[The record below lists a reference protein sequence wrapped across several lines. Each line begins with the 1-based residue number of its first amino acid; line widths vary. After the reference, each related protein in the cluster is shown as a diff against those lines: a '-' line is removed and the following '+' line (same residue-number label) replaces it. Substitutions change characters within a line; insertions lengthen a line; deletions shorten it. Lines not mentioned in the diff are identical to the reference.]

1 MAGIVQVSGR
11 SLIIHAFLHWVET
24 ARAGDRAKAAG
35 VLARAYARERIAP
48 DDRRAAEM
56 AMIFLLDDPAPS
68 VRLALAEELA
78 GCEAAPRAVVLPL
91 AEDQPDIAAHVILRS
106 PLLGDAD
113 LVDLAA
119 KGGDVTRML
128 IANRPFVSRP
138 VSAALA
144 EIGDVPDVLAL
155 LDNEGAHFSRMSLGR
170 IAARLG
176 DDAEIRDRLLDRDD
190 LPSDA
195 RQALVEKVGAALA
208 GFGLIRAAVGDGR
221 VERITRE
228 ACDIAT
234 IGMAGEVRPAELPAL
249 VEHLRLAGRLTPVFL
264 MHALCTGRVEFFAA
278 VIVNLSGQAER
289 RVRSILSDGR
299 EAAVRALYEAS
310 GLGRDVSALFS
321 EATLLW
327 RREASGG
334 EEELSVSERLLSRAR
349 HANDAASRAILD
361 LVERLAIAEQRRTA
375 RSYALI
381 AAQAAA

>member
-1 MAGIVQVSGR
+1 MSGR
-11 SLIIHAFLHWVET
+11 SVVIHAFLRWVET
-24 ARAGDRAKAAG
+24 ARAGDRARAAG
-35 VLARAYARERIAP
+35 VLARAYVRSRIAP

-78 GCEAAPRAVVLPL
+78 DCGTAPRAVILPL
-91 AEDQPDIAAHVILRS
+91 AEDQPEIAAHIILRS
-106 PLLGDAD
+106 PLLTDAD

-119 KGGDVTRML
+119 KGGDVARML
-128 IANRPFVSRP
+128 IAHRPFVSRP

-144 EIGDVPDVLAL
+144 EIGEVPDVLAL
-155 LDNEGAHFSRMSLGR
+155 LDNEGAVLSRVSLAR

-176 DDAEIRDRLLDRDD
+176 DDAEIRDRLLDRGD

-228 ACDIAT
+228 ACDLAT
-234 IGMAGEVRPAELPAL
+234 IGMAGEVTPAEMPAL
-249 VEHLRLAGRLTPVFL
+249 VEHLRVAGRLTPVFL

-278 VIVNLSGQAER
+278 AIVNLSGQAER

-299 EAAVRALYEAS
+299 EAAVRALYEAA
-310 GLGRDVSALFS
+310 GLGRDVSALFA
-321 EATLLW
+321 EATLIW
-327 RREASGG
+327 RREAKGG
-334 EEELSVSERLLSRAR
+334 EGELSVSERLLSQVRRAD
-349 HANDAASRAILD
+349 DAACRAMLD
-361 LVERLAIAEQRRTA
+361 LVERLAIAEQRQTA

-381 AAQAAA
+381 AAREAA